1 MESVGRLH
9 HPQPSASGPAT
20 LTARSNADG
29 RYDRRLSRAKK
40 RRRAGNEKLV
50 ARLAVPRHHDR
61 HVENIRASTSL
72 SPCVQRKIWV
82 KISPLGRGGC
92 QQSFVIP
99 KDMRSQEGTGPCSFR
114 FIIFELSSQSKPVAA
129 TRHRF
134 QSRRRCMISRR
145 SHSPNLLPASG
156 ITPTGRKPSDSWRA
170 TERTLI
176 PQMQATRV

>member
-9 HPQPSASGPAT
+9 HPQPSASGPAPP
-20 LTARSNADG
+20 TAKTNADG
-29 RYDRRLSRAKK
+29 RDDLRLSRAKK

-92 QQSFVIP
+92 Q
-99 KDMRSQEGTGPCSFR
+99 KSQTFSR
-114 FIIFELSSQSKPVAA
+114 VLS
-129 TRHRF
+129 
-134 QSRRRCMISRR
+134 
-145 SHSPNLLPASG
+145 L
-156 ITPTGRKPSDSWRA
+156 PTGIASPCFQPRS
-170 TERTLI
+170 
-176 PQMQATRV
+176 

>member
-82 KISPLGRGGC
+82 KISPKGRGGC
-92 QQSFVIP
+92 QVFERRHA
-99 KDMRSQEGTGPCSFR
+99 DRS
-114 FIIFELSSQSKPVAA
+114 L
-129 TRHRF
+129 
-134 QSRRRCMISRR
+134 
-145 SHSPNLLPASG
+145 
-156 ITPTGRKPSDSWRA
+156 
-170 TERTLI
+170 ERLYKSADI
-176 PQMQATRV
+176 VVSNC

>member
-92 QQSFVIP
+92 QICTFSDSPVSAL
-99 KDMRSQEGTGPCSFR
+99 R
-114 FIIFELSSQSKPVAA
+114 LSSALFGEIPIHGRLPV
-129 TRHRF
+129 T
-134 QSRRRCMISRR
+134 
-145 SHSPNLLPASG
+145 
-156 ITPTGRKPSDSWRA
+156 
-170 TERTLI
+170 I
-176 PQMQATRV
+176 PGLALHG